1 MRISAAEK
9 QEIIHLVDRSEL
21 GVNKTL
27 QQLGI
32 AKSTFYN
39 WYKAYLEKGSHGLDI
54 KKQTR
59 RQWNSIPEEQKQLV
73 VEVALDHPELSPRE
87 LACRLTDE
95 QEVFISESSVYRI
108 LKAKGLVTTPAHI
121 LLFAGDEFSDKTHFV
136 CQMWQTD
143 FTKTEGAGL
152 GLVLPLYHPG

>member
-9 QEIIHLVDRSEL
+9 QEVINLVDRSEL

-32 AKSTFYN
+32 AKSTFYI
-39 WYKAYLEKGSHGLDI
+39 WYKAYLEKGSEGLAAQ
-54 KKQTR
+54 KKTR

-95 QEVFISESSVYRI
+95 QEVFICE
-108 LKAKGLVTTPAHI
+108 KCHDPVTC
-121 LLFAGDEFSDKTHFV
+121 KV
-136 CQMWQTD
+136 C
-143 FTKTEGAGL
+143 FNSREGAIRYAQNLFPLSIPLIKKGIMASITCH
-152 GLVLPLYHPG
+152 GFVLTSKDFQ